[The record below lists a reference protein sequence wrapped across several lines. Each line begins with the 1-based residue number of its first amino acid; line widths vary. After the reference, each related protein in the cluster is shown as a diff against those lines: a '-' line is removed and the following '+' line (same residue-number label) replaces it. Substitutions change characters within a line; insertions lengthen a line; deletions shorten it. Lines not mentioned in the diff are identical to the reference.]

1 MSKLLKFKLD
11 HILFWS
17 VTIGFHIYTRWHLI
31 EDAGWWPFLLEIIIR
46 NSLLALVIYAN
57 SEYLIPEFIHH
68 KKYIAYAAGLVLCFG
83 FYVLLKNTHDVY
95 LTVFTTQSPKPF
107 WQYSFYNFSIAL
119 FYMSFAL
126 ALQLSKEWFYQRE
139 RLQQMEI
146 EKLNTELEYLKS
158 QINPHFLFNSLNT
171 IFFQIDKA
179 NQQARETL
187 TKFSDMLRFQLY
199 ECNGHL
205 ISLEREV
212 SYLRNY
218 VDLQRL
224 RRDEKYQINFN
235 VSGNL
240 NNLYLAPLLFI
251 PLVENAFKH
260 VSHHKEGDNLIDIK
274 VISDNGEIALTIRNT
289 KDSRKQP
296 ESHGGIGM
304 KNLLRRLELQYAS
317 RHVLEVEDL
326 KNEFTVTLRLKSMNE
341 KITL

>member
-1 MSKLLKFKLD
+1 
-11 HILFWS
+11 
-17 VTIGFHIYTRWHLI
+17 
-31 EDAGWWPFLLEIIIR
+31 
-46 NSLLALVIYAN
+46 
-57 SEYLIPEFIHH
+57 
-68 KKYIAYAAGLVLCFG
+68 
-83 FYVLLKNTHDVY
+83 
-95 LTVFTTQSPKPF
+95 
-107 WQYSFYNFSIAL
+107 
-119 FYMSFAL
+119 MSFAL

-224 RRDEKYQINFN
+224 RRDEKYQINFS

-304 KNLLRRLELQYAS
+304 KNLLRRLELQYAG
-317 RHVLEVEDL
+317 RHVFELEDQ
-326 KNEFTVTLRLKSMNE
+326 KNEFTVSLRLKSMDE